1 MNLVLL
7 IAASALFAG
16 GGLFM
21 KLSDGLTKLLP
32 SIVLFVFFCAGAACQ
47 TVAMRRADMG
57 VVYIFVLG
65 LEAVLAM
72 LLSVLVLGERANASR
87 IAAVVLVVAGIALLR
102 RT

>member
-7 IAASALFAG
+7 IAASALFAA

-21 KLSDGLTKLLP
+21 KFSDGLTKLIP
-32 SIVLFVFFCAGAACQ
+32 SIVLFVLFCAGAACQ
-47 TVAMRRADMG
+47 TIAMRRADMG

-65 LEAVLAM
+65 LEAVIAM
-72 LLSVLVLGERANASR
+72 LLSVLVLGERTTATR
-87 IAAVVLVVAGIALLR
+87 ISAVVLVVAGIVLLR